1 MYLLNDDGN
10 PYVGDLIH
18 EPPVNLYVYKLLIQY
33 TFEYLPCVFI
43 ICDVCT
49 AFLLYLVTNKYLQ
62 LSYERQT
69 KALEENKKY
78 VDSLDDARKEE
89 IKKECQKSDD
99 NLFLT
104 PESIKLPPTYVFAA
118 YLFNPYIIFNCVAMT
133 TTVFSN
139 MFLAVFLCS
148 LVLSKFNCFIFKHL
162 HSHFFCFRS
171 YICELF
177 IFGLIDNSELI
188 FRTILSAD
196 CFEY

>member
-1 MYLLNDDGN
+1 MLNDDGN

-18 EPPVNLYVYKLLIQY
+18 EPPVNLYLYKLLIYY
-33 TFEYLPCVFI
+33 TSEYLPCVFI

-49 AFLLYLVTNKYLQ
+49 AFLLYLVTNKYLK
-62 LSYERQT
+62 LSYQRQT

-78 VDSLDDARKEE
+78 VDSLDDARRAE
-89 IKKECQKSDD
+89 IKAECQKSDD

-104 PESIKLPPTYVFAA
+104 TESIKLPPTYVFAA

-148 LVLSKFNCFIFKHL
+148 LVFSKFNCFILKIINN
-162 HSHFFCFRS
+162 C
-171 YICELF
+171 
-177 IFGLIDNSELI
+177 IFYNYGYSTPISNN
-188 FRTILSAD
+188 
-196 CFEY
+196 